1 MREII
6 SLQVGRSGNAIGC
19 KFWESISAEH
29 DLEHTGTYT
38 GQNNIQL
45 EHIDVYF
52 NELKSCKYVPRAVA
66 VDLEP
71 WTRDYVL
78 QSSIGRMF
86 RPDNVVV
93 GQGGGGNNWARG
105 HYTDGAELANP
116 IIDIVRR
123 EAEKSESLEGFQMTH
138 CPGGATGGGLAS
150 LLLSRLREEYPSSM
164 VSTFTVTPAPHSDTI
179 VEPYNFILSS
189 NHLIENCDACF
200 LIDNE
205 ALYGL
210 AYRKFKLNTSS
221 YPYPDFNSVISQVMA
236 GITAFLRFPS
246 QNSLNS
252 DLRRLSGNMVPF
264 PRLHF
269 LETGSAPLIAG
280 VVKHGVVTLPELS
293 TSIFHPN
300 SSMSAYKTMEPEEQ
314 YLSLSILLRGNVPF
328 EEAQTQIHQARLASP
343 HHRLTD
349 SIPEETQVS
358 QCPIAP
364 NRPNRL
370 NMSAALLGNTT
381 AIRGTF
387 KHFNDGFNAMYR
399 RKAFLHWYT
408 GEGMDEMEFA
418 EAESN
423 VSDLI
428 VEYQEMLDDTTYE
441 AEEE

>member
-6 SLQVGRSGNAIGC
+6 SLQIGQSGNSIGC

-29 DLEHTGTYT
+29 GLEHTGTYT
-38 GQNNIQL
+38 GQNDLQL

-52 NELKSCKYVPRAVA
+52 NELRSRKYIPRAVS
-66 VDLEP
+66 VDLDP
-71 WTRDYVL
+71 GTRDYVL
-78 QSSIGRMF
+78 QNSIGRMF
-86 RPDNVVV
+86 RPDNVVA
-93 GQGGGGNNWARG
+93 GQSGGGNNWARG
-105 HYTDGAELANP
+105 HYTDGAELAHP

-123 EAEKSESLEGFQMTH
+123 EAEKSESLEGFQLTH
-138 CPGGATGGGLAS
+138 CPGAATGGGLAS

-164 VSTFTVTPAPHSDTI
+164 MSTFTVTPAPKSDTV

-189 NHLIENCDACF
+189 MCLIENCDACF

-205 ALYGL
+205 ALYDL
-210 AYRKFKLNTSS
+210 AYRKFKLHTPSFSDLN
-221 YPYPDFNSVISQVMA
+221 PVISQVMA
-236 GITAFLRFPS
+236 GITAFFRFPS
-246 QNSLNS
+246 HSSLNS

-280 VVKHGVVTLPELS
+280 AVERSVIALPELS
-293 TSIFHPN
+293 ASIFDRK
-300 SSMSAYKTMEPEEQ
+300 SSVSIYKTTEPEEQ

-328 EEAQTQIHQARLASP
+328 DEAQTQIHQARLASP
-343 HHRLTD
+343 HHRLSD
-349 SIPEETQVS
+349 LIPEETQVS

-364 NRPNRL
+364 NKL

-387 KHFNDGFNAMYR
+387 KHFNDCFNAMYR
-399 RKAFLHWYT
+399 RKVFLHWYT
-408 GEGMDEMEFA
+408 DEGMDEMEFA

-428 VEYQEMLDDTTYE
+428 AEYQEMLDDTTYE